1 MTFLCD
7 TNIISELARP
17 KPNLGVINWSTKVS
31 SINLSVITVE
41 EIYYGLA
48 AKPNAR
54 IEQWFEQFLDHYCI
68 ILPITVDIAKMS
80 GLIRG
85 NLRSQGKQRTQADIL
100 IAATAKIHKLRLVTR
115 NIRDFEGCNIQILN
129 PFTSSN
135 Q

>member
-17 KPNLGVINWSTKVS
+17 KPNPGVINWSTTVS

-54 IEQWFEQFLDHYCI
+54 IEQWFEQFLDNYCI
-68 ILPITVDIAKMS
+68 ILPVTVDIAKMS

-85 NLRSQGKQRTQADIL
+85 NLRTQGKQRTQADIL
-100 IAATAKIHKLRLVTR
+100 IAATVQIHQLTLVTR
-115 NIRDFEGCNIQILN
+115 NTRDFEGCNIQTIN
-129 PFTSSN
+129 PFTS
-135 Q
+135 